1 MSYKDILE
9 KQIREIERKIKLD
22 SKEKDILEKELRKLK
37 CLEFEENMREENN
50 QQLLKG

>member
-9 KQIREIERKIKLD
+9 KQIREIERKIKND
-22 SKEKDILEKELRKLK
+22 SNEKNTLEKELQRLK
-37 CLEFEENMREENN
+37 RIEFEEDIREENN